1 MFGYT
6 IFMNIRKILI
16 LSAALLCAAVLAA
29 PGMCQDE
36 TRTITVYTIEG
47 EITSL
52 DTVSGIIVVK
62 WTQSYPSITYDEIT
76 LKVPND
82 LSITKGSDTIGVEDL
97 NQFDRVAVKYYK
109 PKTFGIPQVTEMT
122 VYNSD

>member
-1 MFGYT
+1 M
-6 IFMNIRKILI
+6 
-16 LSAALLCAAVLAA
+16 APAA
-29 PGMCQDE
+29 PGLCQDE
-36 TRTITVYTIEG
+36 TQTITVYTIEG

-76 LKVPND
+76 LKVPDD
-82 LSITKGSDTIGVEDL
+82 LIITKGADTIGVEDL

-109 PKTFGIPQVTEMT
+109 PEAFGIPQVTAMT
-122 VYNSD
+122 VQSSD